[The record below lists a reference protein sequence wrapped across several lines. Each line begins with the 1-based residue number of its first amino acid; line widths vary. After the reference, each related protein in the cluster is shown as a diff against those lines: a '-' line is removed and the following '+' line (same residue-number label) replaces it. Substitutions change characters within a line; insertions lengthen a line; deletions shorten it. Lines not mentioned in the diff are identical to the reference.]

1 MAIYKTPHIQPQQ
14 NVDVAQSEL
23 DEEQA
28 IEDLGLSAEEERRY
42 VTWDAKQKD
51 EDEDLAPLSSDK
63 RQLEHHPPQSSQTP
77 TGKLKTRTP
86 EGTNQ
91 GITSRSA
98 SEESAR
104 QHKVTDNRKDAQ
116 AGVNRFRKTA

>member
-1 MAIYKTPHIQPQQ
+1 MAIQKTLHIQPQQ

-51 EDEDLAPLSSDK
+51 EDLAPLSTDK
-63 RQLEHHPPQSSQTP
+63 RQLEHHPPQSSQPP

-104 QHKVTDNRKDAQ
+104 QHKVTDKRNDAQ
-116 AGVNRFRKTA
+116 AGVNRLRKTA

>member
-1 MAIYKTPHIQPQQ
+1 MAIHKTPHIQPQQ

-51 EDEDLAPLSSDK
+51 EDLAPLSSDK
-63 RQLEHHPPQSSQTP
+63 RQLEHHPPQSSQAP

-86 EGTNQ
+86 KDATQE
-91 GITSRSA
+91 ITSHST
-98 SEESAR
+98 SKESAQ
-104 QHKVTDNRKDAQ
+104 QHKGTDNRKGAH
-116 AGVNRFRKTA
+116 AGSNRYRKTA